1 MATGVFDTPTSDPF
15 GGMPRSL
22 ALSLPA
28 TPGGTEPPP
37 LPPLPDQMAE
47 GTISKPGARRTLIPY
62 ADQPVNPQ
70 VVEDSV
76 PTVLPFEF
84 KTAGY
89 KCVTD
94 LPESMRP
101 WRDRPTSWAN
111 VTPKTEHT
119 FLDAQGV
126 IQYRPSWTAAGY
138 DQPVTQMQFGL
149 GCISSYRIEKDPA
162 RKALFLKRA
171 KAQAQRLI
179 DKRVE
184 SRGAWYFPYP
194 FNFAHAAHSGIAY
207 TAPWYSGMAQG
218 EAISLFTQLSQ
229 LDGITEAER
238 TLYKAAADGAFAS
251 MLRADD
257 AKPWAVNKDS
267 DGYLWIQEYPIDA
280 PGTSDYT
287 YNGMVFAM
295 FGLWDYF
302 QATGNPLAEQLY
314 DGSLTT
320 IRDHFPRLRNTRWYS
335 FYCGTHRIPAPTYHQ
350 HHINLLRQLH
360 WQTGSPTIANRHD
373 LLIDDFPAYILRA
386 GSVAA
391 FAMRHAHALQA
402 RHARRRGQL
411 RMVLLQGRQAAGHQE
426 GDLRQGHPGAGQCAP
441 PHHGPRYLL
450 PDQRRY
456 VRRLRWV
463 GEAYPRVFLRGEYV
477 STTYRPQRTATFPA
491 NVEVTCVKFGADGIT
506 GSTKKVKFA
515 SASNAPFDR
524 RAIVNGRPMVRI
536 TAAWAHRVLGAHRSG
551 AHRRPLTRL
560 SKVHGPLPFDRGPVL
575 MSASVNPVPVPGP
588 AARPRNAL
596 VAQSAPTIDSRLTC
610 GLPSSQLNR
619 KLS

>member
-1 MATGVFDTPTSDPF
+1 MAGKRRADIGRRRFIRVAGGTVAGAAVAGGGTFTAMATGVFDTPTPDPF

-47 GTISKPGARRTLIPY
+47 GTISKPGARTQIPY
-62 ADQPVNPQ
+62 ADEPVNPQ

-84 KTAGY
+84 RTAGY

-94 LPESMRP
+94 LPEAMRP

-149 GCISSYRIEKDPA
+149 GCIASYRTEADPS

-184 SRGAWYFPYP
+184 ARGAWYFPYP

-207 TAPWYSGMAQG
+207 KAPWYSGMAQG

-251 MLRADD
+251 LLRADD

-335 FYCGTHRIPAPTYHQ
+335 FYCDTHRIQAPTYHQ

-391 FAMRHAHALQA
+391 FAAGTHTLYKLDTLGADDNYGWSSSKGDKQLAIKKVTFAKATQA
-402 RHARRRGQL
+402 PVNVRRRI
-411 RMVLLQGRQAAGHQE
+411 MGRGIYYRINAGTY
-426 GDLRQGHPGAGQCAP
+426 AGW
-441 PHHGPRYLL
+441 
-450 PDQRRY
+450 
-456 VRRLRWV
+456 WV

-506 GSTKKVKFA
+506 GTTKKVKFA

-536 TAAWAHRVLGAHRSG
+536 TAGG
-551 AHRRPLTRL
+551 LT
-560 SKVHGPLPFDRGPVL
+560 GYW
-575 MSASVNPVPVPGP
+575 
-588 AARPRNAL
+588 
-596 VAQSAPTIDSRLTC
+596 APTAQVLTD
-610 GLPSSQLNR
+610 GR
-619 KLS
+619 